1 MTVPRLSSRAPGN
14 GEYTSP
20 GAFNRRITLNNQ
32 ANPTAG
38 TPVNAYADSWA
49 AIRAMGGSEMDK
61 AQQFAQRSTHLVTIP
76 YQPGVQQ
83 SMVVSFN
90 EAGTTRYFQI
100 EYIEDPDERHV
111 ELRMM
116 CFEMNQNAGSAA

>member
-1 MTVPRLSSRAPGN
+1 MNQRV
-14 GEYTSP
+14 
-20 GAFNRRITLNNQ
+20 TLNNP

-38 TPVNAYADSWA
+38 VLASPFVESWA
-49 AIRAMGGSEMDK
+49 AIRAIGGQEIDK

-76 YQPGVQQ
+76 YQPGINEA
-83 SMVVSFN
+83 MTVSLN
-90 EAGTTRYFQI
+90 EAGSTRTFQI

-116 CFEMNQNAGSAA
+116 CFEMNQNAGGAS

>member
-1 MTVPRLSSRAPGN
+1 M
-14 GEYTSP
+14 
-20 GAFNRRITLNNQ
+20 NRRVTLNNA

-38 TPVNAYADSWA
+38 VLANPFIDSWA
-49 AIRAMGGSEMDK
+49 AIRAIGGAEMDK

-76 YQPGVQQ
+76 YQPGMQQ
-83 SMVVSFN
+83 NMTVSFN
-90 EAGTTRYFQI
+90 EGGTTRTFQI

-116 CFEMNQNAGSAA
+116 CFEMNQNAGSAS

>member
-1 MTVPRLSSRAPGN
+1 MALPRLSSRPPGP

-20 GAFNRRITLNNQ
+20 GAYSRRITLNTP

-38 TPVNAYADSWA
+38 VLASAFVDSWA
-49 AIRAMGGSEMDK
+49 AIRALGGAEMDK

-76 YQPGVQQ
+76 YQSGVQQ
-83 SMVVSFN
+83 SMTISLN
-90 EAGTTRYFQI
+90 EAGTTRTFQI

-111 ELRMM
+111 ELRLM
-116 CFEMNQNAGSAA
+116 CFEMNQNAGSAS